1 MAQKQVFVNLNLN
14 GNQLLQTALENVAA
28 LPSTGN
34 VAGRVVFLTTDK
46 RVYRY
51 DGAAWSKLL
60 SSDEDMVVES
70 GSVVKG
76 TFASDGSFTE
86 NTAGKDTA
94 LKLVI
99 AHSSQPVYI
108 NVKDLAQVYTGGIAE
123 DITVAISGSNVISAT
138 LSNTV
143 KTQLSSIANK
153 VDKVAGKGLS
163 TNDYT
168 TADKNKLAGL
178 SNVVMFKSDTYLT
191 GKEGN
196 VDLSAAGFDSE
207 LPIIMQATKDGE
219 EIIMQLVYVA
229 ADKVI
234 KWASNTAFQTSDKV
248 IITAMQVQ

>member
-1 MAQKQVFVNLNLN
+1 MAQKQVFVDLNLN
-14 GNQLLQTALENVAA
+14 GNQLLQTALENVSA

-86 NTAGKDTA
+86 NAAGKDTA

-99 AHSSQPVYI
+99 AHSTQPVYI
-108 NVKDLAQVYTGGIAE
+108 NVKDLAQVYTGSTS
-123 DITVAISGSNVISAT
+123 DNITVAVDNGVITAKLTDSVT
-138 LSNTV
+138 
-143 KTQLSSIANK
+143 TQLASIANK
-153 VDKVAGKGLS
+153 VDKVPGKGLS

-168 TADKNKLAGL
+168 TSDKNKLASL

-191 GKEGN
+191 GKDGN

-207 LPIIMQATKDGE
+207 LPIIMQATKNGE
-219 EIIMQLVYVA
+219 EIIMQLVYVP

>member
-1 MAQKQVFVNLNLN
+1 MAQKRVFVDLNLN
-14 GNQLLQTALENVAA
+14 GNQLLQTALENVAT

-86 NTAGKDTA
+86 NAAGKDTA

-99 AHSSQPVYI
+99 AHSTQPVYI
-108 NVKDLAQVYTGGIAE
+108 NVKDLAQVYTGSTS
-123 DITVAISGSNVISAT
+123 DNITVAVDNGVITAKLTDSAA
-138 LSNTV
+138 
-143 KTQLSSIANK
+143 TQLASIANK

-168 TADKNKLAGL
+168 TAEKNRLAAL

-191 GKEGN
+191 GKDGS
-196 VDLSAAGFDSE
+196 VDLSAAGFESE
-207 LPIIMQATKDGE
+207 LPVIMQATKNGE
-219 EIIMQLVYVA
+219 EIIIQLVYVA
-229 ADKVI
+229 TDKVI
-234 KWASNTAFQTSDKV
+234 KWASNTAFQASDKV